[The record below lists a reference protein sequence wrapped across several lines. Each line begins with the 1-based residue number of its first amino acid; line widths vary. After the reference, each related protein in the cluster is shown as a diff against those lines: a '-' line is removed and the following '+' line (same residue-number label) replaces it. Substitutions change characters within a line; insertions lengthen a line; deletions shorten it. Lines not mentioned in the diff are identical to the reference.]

1 MSVASSLIRRGS
13 PSISPA
19 EPSMGVGVVFDTIL
33 QEIDTRE
40 SQIAS
45 YATES
50 SLYGND
56 HTVHKNPVLQ
66 LRIAVSDNAFK
77 VAAAQASSLALE
89 SSSMFSDA
97 LKTAAGATGSIA
109 AGSVINKL
117 SNSAVAAVGL
127 ASEVSISA
135 FAMSNRRSVDVFN
148 AIEKWRV
155 NAVTLNIVGTK
166 RDYLGYRVTKIR
178 EVIEKEVEAGGVYDI
193 TLEKPRVFS
202 TVTSAVSINQRL
214 RSNDESSTRGQAV
227 NSIGQVG
234 VSSET

>member
-1 MSVASSLIRRGS
+1 MSAISSLIRRKA
-13 PSISPA
+13 PSISPS
-19 EPSMGVGVVFDTIL
+19 EPSMGVGVVFDAIL

-77 VAAAQASSLALE
+77 VTAAQASSLALE

-97 LKTAAGATGSIA
+97 LKTAAGAV
-109 AGSVINKL
+109 GSVATGMVISKL
-117 SNSAVAAVGL
+117 GNAAVAAVGL
-127 ASEVSISA
+127 ASEASISA

-148 AIEKWRV
+148 ALEKWRV
-155 NAVTLNIVGTK
+155 NAITLNIVGTK
-166 RDYLGYRVTKIR
+166 RDYLGYRITRIR
-178 EVIEKEVEAGGVYDI
+178 EVIEKDVECGGVYDL

-202 TVTSAVSINQRL
+202 TVTSAVAINQRL

-234 VSSET
+234 VSSES

>member
-1 MSVASSLIRRGS
+1 MSAVSSLIRRKS

-19 EPSMGVGVVFDTIL
+19 DPSMGVGVIFDTIL

-40 SQIAS
+40 SQIAT

-66 LRIAVSDNAFK
+66 LRIAVSDNQFK
-77 VAAAQASSLALE
+77 VATAKASSLALE
-89 SSSMFSDA
+89 SSSLFSDA
-97 LKTAAGATGSIA
+97 LKSVSGAVGSIA
-109 AGSVINKL
+109 AGTVIGKL
-117 SNSAVAAVGL
+117 GNSAAAAVGL

-135 FAMSNRRSVDVFN
+135 FAMTNRRSVDVFN
-148 AIEKWRV
+148 ALEKWRV
-155 NAVTLNIVGTK
+155 NAVTVNIVATK
-166 RDYLGYRVTKIR
+166 RDHLGYRITRIR
-178 EVIEKEVEAGGVYDI
+178 EVVEKDVECAGVYDI

-202 TVTSAVSINQRL
+202 TVTSSVSINQRL

-234 VSSET
+234 VSSES